1 MALTVDNSSIHKV
14 YYMTHPSSCHNCF
27 EKCPRPTENVGVLA
41 LFLFATRQ
49 HVAASARRGVTTTAA
64 AAAAAPMPPS
74 SMPRLAKP

>member
-49 HVAASARRGVTTTAA
+49 HVAASARRHYYCRRRAYATVVYA
-64 AAAAAPMPPS
+64 
-74 SMPRLAKP
+74 

>member
-49 HVAASARRGVTTTAA
+49 HVASARRGVAT
-64 AAAAAPMPPS
+64 AAAAPMPPS

>member
-64 AAAAAPMPPS
+64 AGAAPMPPS

>member
-49 HVAASARRGVTTTAA
+49 HVASARRHYYCCRRRRAYATVVYA
-64 AAAAAPMPPS
+64 
-74 SMPRLAKP
+74 

>member
-49 HVAASARRGVTTTAA
+49 HVASARRHYYYCRRRRRAYAITVVYA
-64 AAAAAPMPPS
+64 
-74 SMPRLAKP
+74 